1 MPSRGGLSRA
11 VQKESGPSAEPFL
24 PIHQYP
30 VKKPQIQCLGSP
42 PASIIYIHHFK
53 RDRLY
58 TAASGQSPQPTA
70 GCVLLMPF
78 KFLPFYPV
86 WVLKKEKRNYPALE
100 ATLPPPSPPSSV
112 KHRAKQPS
120 YIGIKGERRLFWG
133 QLGCRDVNA
142 AGGRSL
148 GHRHGTSSTTQPD
161 TGSLGA
167 GTNQGQAAAV
177 PVTDCNCSASQDGEG
192 FLSVFTRHA
201 ITLLSLLTSI
211 FPMC

>member
-1 MPSRGGLSRA
+1 MPSRGGLSRT

-24 PIHQYP
+24 PIHQQP

-78 KFLPFYPV
+78 KFLPFYAV
-86 WVLKKEKRNYPALE
+86 WVLKKKRNYPALE

-112 KHRAKQPS
+112 KHGAEQPS
-120 YIGIKGERRLFWG
+120 YISIKGGRRLFWG
-133 QLGCRDVNA
+133 QLVCRDVNA
-142 AGGRSL
+142 ACGRRL
-148 GHRHGTSSTTQPD
+148 GHRRGTSTATQPD

-177 PVTDCNCSASQDGEG
+177 PVTDCNCPASQDGEG
-192 FLSVFTRHA
+192 FLSVFMRHA
-201 ITLLSLLTSI
+201 GILLSLLTSI
-211 FPMC
+211 FPLC